1 MIILKSGI
9 EKPRAIWYN
18 NKAPTVPGAYSSA
31 DESTGLRSRE
41 RRFDSC

>member
-9 EKPRAIWYN
+9 EKPQAICN